1 MEAIRKYGMAETDND
16 YKYLW
21 PLQEISDA
29 GFSIFAVTNGQKI
42 KIFGADMRTNIPE
55 LINMVEL
62 DMEDCLSI
70 ANELKN
76 YVDHCYEE
84 CFR

>member
-1 MEAIRKYGMAETDND
+1 MVI
-16 YKYLW
+16 
-21 PLQEISDA
+21 
-29 GFSIFAVTNGQKI
+29 V
-42 KIFGADMRTNIPE
+42 ADMLTNIPE

-62 DMEDCLSI
+62 DMENYLSI

-76 YVDHCYEE
+76 YVDHGYDE